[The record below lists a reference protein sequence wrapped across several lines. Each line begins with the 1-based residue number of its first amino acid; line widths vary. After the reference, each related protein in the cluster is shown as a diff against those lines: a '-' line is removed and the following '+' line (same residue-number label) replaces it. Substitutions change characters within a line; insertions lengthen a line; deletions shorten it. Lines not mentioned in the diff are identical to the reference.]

1 MKNIVGF
8 IHRVATG
15 KRHTRIVL
23 APVFAAFFLFLV
35 MLTVFLALKADEVFN
50 LSAPVG
56 YPWSCVLSL
65 PLLAVGVF
73 LWLWSVLHFI
83 KVKGTPIPVSPPPAL
98 VDTGP
103 YAYTRN
109 PMLTGVF
116 FLLFGTGF
124 AVGSPSLLFFFAP
137 VFVACSVLVFKFIE
151 EPELEKRFG
160 EAYREYRR
168 KTRMLIPKLFR

>member
-23 APVFAAFFLFLV
+23 APVFAAFFLSLV
-35 MLTVFLALKADEVFN
+35 LLTVFLAIKSDEVFN
-50 LSAPVG
+50 LSGPVG
-56 YPWSCVLSL
+56 YPWDCILSL
-65 PLLAVGVF
+65 PLLAVGAF
-73 LWLWSVLHFI
+73 LWVWSVLHF
-83 KVKGTPIPVSPPPAL
+83 VKARGTPIPVSPPPTL
-98 VDTGP
+98 VDSGP
-103 YAYTRN
+103 YACTRN

-116 FLLFGTGF
+116 FVLFGTGF
-124 AVGSPSLLFFFAP
+124 AVRSPSLLFFFTP
-137 VFVACSVLVFKFIE
+137 FFVACSVLVLKFIE

-168 KTRMLIPKLFR
+168 KTPMLIPKLFR